1 MSNHNAKDGANGA
14 RVANSG
20 KDFKS
25 EDNVWENKI
34 DETQQYMEHLKE
46 LVAAGRATLTMY
58 TEVSNTNIIIQ

>member
-46 LVAAGRATLTMY
+46 VVAAGRATLSM
-58 TEVSNTNIIIQ
+58 